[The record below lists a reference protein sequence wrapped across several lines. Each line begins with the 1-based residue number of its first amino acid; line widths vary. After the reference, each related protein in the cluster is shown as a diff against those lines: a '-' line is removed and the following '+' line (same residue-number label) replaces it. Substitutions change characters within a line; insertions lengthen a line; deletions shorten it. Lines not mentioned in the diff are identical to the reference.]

1 MPDAANTIFGREAFL
16 ALLESEGVTH
26 LFGNPGTTELPI
38 MAALPERPAVT
49 YVMALQEALVVA
61 MADGYSRASGSP
73 SACNVHVAPGLGN
86 AMGSLY
92 NAQWMGSPVIV
103 TAGQQEQGHGLTEP
117 MLYAPLVPI
126 AQPLVKWA
134 VEVTRLRDLPR
145 IVRRAAKIATTPP
158 TGPVFISLP
167 GDVLNEQ
174 EALELGNPTR
184 IDTAGRPSDA
194 ALDRLADRLL
204 AARRPVIVAGHEI
217 ATAGA
222 LEEAAALAELLGA
235 PVYQQTVCDG
245 AHFPSEHPAFMG
257 ALTRDQREVRDTL
270 SPYDLMLCV
279 GSDVL
284 RMSVHGV
291 IDPMPGGLAVV
302 QIGLRDWEMGK
313 NYAAEIALRADVKE
327 TLAALAPVIE
337 RKRGSAG
344 AERAAAALAA
354 LGASNW
360 SAKREA
366 IRARALAGSGAAPM
380 PPDLAMLRIVDAL
393 PRDAVIV
400 EEGILSARALPG
412 LFPFRDARAFFGLGS
427 GGIGFAMAGA
437 VGVQL
442 ALPDRPVVAVVGDGS
457 AMYSIQALWTA
468 ANAKLP
474 ITYVIADNGGYRII
488 KERLRSFHGVERYTG
503 MEFKDPPIDF
513 TGLARAMGVP
523 AMRITDPD
531 DVGPA
536 IAESTRRDGPTLLDV
551 VVDDGFGNEGWS
563 GSAKTVM
570 SSAGDSRCGNS

>member
-1 MPDAANTIFGREAFL
+1 MPDAVNTIFGREAFL
-16 ALLESEGVTH
+16 ALLESEGVSH

-38 MAALPERPAVT
+38 MAALPDRPAIR

-61 MADGYSRASGSP
+61 MADGYSRASGDL

-92 NAQWMGSPVIV
+92 NAKWMGSPILL

-117 MLYAPLVPI
+117 MLYDPLVPI

-134 VEVTRLRDLPR
+134 VEVTRLQDLPR
-145 IVRRAAKIATTPP
+145 IVHRAAKVALTPP

-167 GDVLNEQ
+167 GDILNEQ
-174 EALELGNPTR
+174 DALEIGSPTR
-184 IDTAGRPSDA
+184 VDTAGRPSDA

-204 AARRPVIVAGHEI
+204 AARSPVIVAGHEI
-217 ATAGA
+217 ATSDA
-222 LEEAAALAELLGA
+222 LEEAARIAELLGA

-245 AHFPSEHPAFMG
+245 AHFPSEHPAFLG
-257 ALTRDQREVRDTL
+257 ALTRDQRNVRDTL
-270 SPYDLMLCV
+270 SPYDLMFCV

-284 RMSVHGV
+284 RMSVYSET
-291 IDPMPGGLAVV
+291 DPMPEGMAVV
-302 QIGLRDWEMGK
+302 QLGLRDWEMGK
-313 NYAAEIALRADVKE
+313 NYPAEIALRADVRE
-327 TLAALAPVIE
+327 TLAVLAPVIE
-337 RKRGSAG
+337 RKRGLDG
-344 AERAAAALAA
+344 AAKATAAIAV
-354 LGASNW
+354 LGESNW
-360 SAKREA
+360 SAKRETA
-366 IRARALAGSGAAPM
+366 RARALLGIGATPM
-380 PPDLAMLRIVDAL
+380 PPDLAMLRIVDSL
-393 PRDAVIV
+393 PEDAAIV
-400 EEGILSARALPG
+400 EEGILSARALPA
-412 LFPFRDARAFFGLGS
+412 LFPFRDAKAFFGLGS

-474 ITYVIADNGGYRII
+474 ITYVIANNGGYRII
-488 KERLRSFHGVERYTG
+488 KERLKSFHGVEQYTG

-513 TGLARAMGVP
+513 VGLARSMGAT

-531 DVGPA
+531 EIGPA
-536 IAESTRRDGPTLLDV
+536 IDESTRRDGPTLLDV
-551 VVDDGFGNEGWS
+551 VVDDGFGNEG
-563 GSAKTVM
+563 
-570 SSAGDSRCGNS
+570 R

>member
-1 MPDAANTIFGREAFL
+1 MPDAMNTIFGREAFL
-16 ALLESEGVTH
+16 ALLESEGVSH

-38 MAALPERPAVT
+38 MAALPDRPAIT

-61 MADGYSRASGSP
+61 MADGYSRASGNLSV
-73 SACNVHVAPGLGN
+73 CNVHVVPGLGN

-92 NAQWMGSPVIV
+92 NAKWMGSPVIV

-145 IVRRAAKIATTPP
+145 IVRRAAKVATTPP

-167 GDVLNEQ
+167 GDILNEQ
-174 EALELGNPTR
+174 DALELGQPTR
-184 IDTAGRPSDA
+184 VDTAGRPSDA

-217 ATAGA
+217 ATADA
-222 LEEAAALAELLGA
+222 LGEAAAFAEVLGA

-245 AHFPSEHPAFMG
+245 AHFRSEHPAFMG
-257 ALTRDQREVRDTL
+257 ALTRDQRHVRETL
-270 SPYDLMLCV
+270 SPYDLMFCI

-284 RMSVHGV
+284 RMSVFSET
-291 IDPMPGGLAVV
+291 DPMPDGMALV

-313 NYAAEIALRADVKE
+313 NYPAEIALRADVKD
-327 TLAALAPVIE
+327 TLVALASLIE
-337 RKRGSAG
+337 RKRGAEG
-344 AERAAAALAA
+344 ARKAAAAIAA
-354 LGASNW
+354 LKTSNW
-360 SAKREA
+360 SANREA
-366 IRARALAGSGAAPM
+366 VRADALKGAGETPM

-393 PRDAVIV
+393 PEDAVIV
-400 EEGILSARALPG
+400 EEGILSARALPA
-412 LFPFRDARAFFGLGS
+412 LYPFRDTKAYFGLGS

-442 ALPDRPVVAVVGDGS
+442 ALPGRPVVAVIGDGS

-474 ITYVIADNGGYRII
+474 ITYVIANNGGYRII
-488 KERLRSFHGVERYTG
+488 KERLKSFHGVESYTG
-503 MEFKDPPIDF
+503 MEFRDPPIDF
-513 TGLARAMGVP
+513 TGLARSMGVT
-523 AMRITDPD
+523 ALRITEPD
-531 DVGPA
+531 EIAPA
-536 IAESTRRDGPTLLDV
+536 IADSTLRNGPTLLDI
-551 VVDDGFGNEGWS
+551 VVDDGFGNEG
-563 GSAKTVM
+563 
-570 SSAGDSRCGNS
+570 R

>member
-1 MPDAANTIFGREAFL
+1 M
-16 ALLESEGVTH
+16 
-26 LFGNPGTTELPI
+26 
-38 MAALPERPAVT
+38 
-49 YVMALQEALVVA
+49 
-61 MADGYSRASGSP
+61 
-73 SACNVHVAPGLGN
+73 
-86 AMGSLY
+86 
-92 NAQWMGSPVIV
+92 
-103 TAGQQEQGHGLTEP
+103 
-117 MLYAPLVPI
+117 
-126 AQPLVKWA
+126 
-134 VEVTRLRDLPR
+134 
-145 IVRRAAKIATTPP
+145 
-158 TGPVFISLP
+158 
-167 GDVLNEQ
+167 
-174 EALELGNPTR
+174 
-184 IDTAGRPSDA
+184 
-194 ALDRLADRLL
+194 
-204 AARRPVIVAGHEI
+204 AGHEI
-217 ATAGA
+217 ATSGA
-222 LEEAAALAELLGA
+222 LGEAAAVADLLGA

-245 AHFPSEHPAFMG
+245 AHFLSEHPAFMG

-270 SPYDLMLCV
+270 STCDLMFCI

-284 RMSVHGV
+284 RMSVYSDV
-291 IDPMPGGLAVV
+291 DPMPDGLAVV
-302 QIGLRDWEMGK
+302 QIGLRDREMGK

-327 TLAALAPVIE
+327 TLAALAPVVE
-337 RKRGSAG
+337 RKRGAEGAG
-344 AERAAAALAA
+344 KAAAAIAA
-354 LGASNW
+354 LGGSNW

-366 IRARALAGSGAAPM
+366 IRARARALAGAGVEPM

-393 PRDAVIV
+393 PRDAVVV

-488 KERLRSFHGVERYTG
+488 KERLKSFHGVERYTG

-523 AMRITDPD
+523 ATRITDPD
-531 DVGPA
+531 DLGPA

-551 VVDDGFGNEGWS
+551 VVDDGFGNEG
-563 GSAKTVM
+563 
-570 SSAGDSRCGNS
+570 R

>member
-1 MPDAANTIFGREAFL
+1 MRDAMPDAANTIFGREAFL

-38 MAALPERPAVT
+38 MAALPERPAIT

-61 MADGYSRASGSP
+61 MADGYSRASGDL

-145 IVRRAAKIATTPP
+145 IVRRAAKVATTPP

-174 EALELGNPTR
+174 EALELGTPTR
-184 IDTAGRPSDA
+184 VGTAGRPSDA
-194 ALDRLADRLL
+194 ALDGLADRLL
-204 AARRPVIVAGHEI
+204 AARRPLIVAGHEI
-217 ATAGA
+217 ATSGA
-222 LEEAAALAELLGA
+222 LGEAAAIADLLGA
-235 PVYQQTVCDG
+235 PVCQQTVCDG
-245 AHFPSEHPAFMG
+245 AHFLSEHPAFMG
-257 ALTRDQREVRDTL
+257 ALTRDQRAVRDTL
-270 SPYDLMLCV
+270 SACDLMFCI

-284 RMSVHGV
+284 RMSVYSDV
-291 IDPMPGGLAVV
+291 DPMPDGLAVV

-327 TLAALAPVIE
+327 TLAALAPLIE
-337 RKRGSAG
+337 RKRG
-344 AERAAAALAA
+344 AEDARKAAAAIAA
-354 LGASNW
+354 LRGSNW

-366 IRARALAGSGAAPM
+366 IRARALAGAGVEPM
-380 PPDLAMLRIVDAL
+380 SPDLAMLRIVDAL

-412 LFPFRDARAFFGLGS
+412 LFPFRDAKAFFGLGS

-488 KERLRSFHGVERYTG
+488 KERLKSFHGVERYTG

-523 AMRITDPD
+523 ATRITDPD
-531 DVGPA
+531 DLGPA
-536 IAESTRRDGPTLLDV
+536 IAESTRRGGPTLLDV
-551 VVDDGFGNEGWS
+551 VVDDGFGNEG
-563 GSAKTVM
+563 
-570 SSAGDSRCGNS
+570 R

>member
-1 MPDAANTIFGREAFL
+1 MPDTVNTIFGREAFL

-38 MAALPERPAVT
+38 MAALPDRPAMT

-61 MADGYSRASGSP
+61 MADGFSRASGTL

-86 AMGSLY
+86 AMGSLF
-92 NAQWMGSPVIV
+92 NANWMGSPIVV

-134 VEVTRLRDLPR
+134 VEVNRLQDLPR
-145 IVRRAAKIATTPP
+145 IVRRAAKVAMTPP

-174 EALELGNPTR
+174 DALELGHPTR
-184 IDTAGRPSDA
+184 VDTAGRPSEA

-204 AARRPVIVAGHEI
+204 AARRPVLLAGHEI
-217 ATAGA
+217 ATSDA
-222 LEEAAALAELLGA
+222 LEEAAAVAEALGA

-245 AHFPSEHPAFMG
+245 AHFLSEHPAFMG
-257 ALTRDQREVRDTL
+257 GLSREQRDVRETL
-270 SPYDLMLCV
+270 SPYDLMFCM

-284 RMSVHGV
+284 RMSVFSET
-291 IDPMPGGLAVV
+291 DPLPDGMALV

-313 NYAAEIALRADVKE
+313 NYPAEIALRADVKE
-327 TLAALAPVIE
+327 TLAALAGAIE
-337 RKRGSAG
+337 RKRGAEG
-344 AERAAAALAA
+344 AARAAEALAA
-354 LGASNW
+354 LETANW
-360 SAKREA
+360 TAKREA
-366 IRARALAGSGAAPM
+366 LRSRTLTRADTAPI
-380 PPDLAMLRIVDAL
+380 PPELAMLRIVDAL
-393 PRDAVIV
+393 PEDAVIV
-400 EEGILSARALPG
+400 EEGILSGRSLPALY
-412 LFPFRDARAFFGLGS
+412 PFRDSKALFGLGS

-437 VGVQL
+437 VGVQM
-442 ALPDRPVVAVVGDGS
+442 ALRDRPVVAVVGDGS

-474 ITYVIADNGGYRII
+474 ITYVIANNGGYRII
-488 KERLRSFHGVERYTG
+488 KERLKAFHGVEQYTG

-513 TGLARAMGVP
+513 TGLARSMGV
-523 AMRITDPD
+523 AAQRIADPD
-531 DVGPA
+531 EIGPA
-536 IAESTRRDGPTLLDV
+536 IAESTRRDGPTLLDI
-551 VVDDGFGNEGWS
+551 VVDDGFGNE
-563 GSAKTVM
+563 
-570 SSAGDSRCGNS
+570 DR

>member
-1 MPDAANTIFGREAFL
+1 MRDAMPDAANTIFGREAFL

-38 MAALPERPAVT
+38 MAALPERPAIT

-61 MADGYSRASGSP
+61 MADGYSRASGSL

-145 IVRRAAKIATTPP
+145 IVRRAAKVATTPP

-174 EALELGNPTR
+174 EALELGTPTR
-184 IDTAGRPSDA
+184 VDTAGRPGDA

-204 AARRPVIVAGHEI
+204 AARRPLIVAGHEI
-217 ATAGA
+217 ATSGA
-222 LEEAAALAELLGA
+222 LGEAAAVAELLGA

-245 AHFPSEHPAFMG
+245 AHFLSEHPAFMG

-270 SPYDLMLCV
+270 SACDLMFCI

-284 RMSVHGV
+284 RMSVYSDV
-291 IDPMPGGLAVV
+291 DPMPDGLAVV
-302 QIGLRDWEMGK
+302 QIGLRDREMGK

-327 TLAALAPVIE
+327 TLAALAPVVE
-337 RKRGSAG
+337 RKRGAEG
-344 AERAAAALAA
+344 ARKAAAAVAA
-354 LGASNW
+354 LRGSNW

-366 IRARALAGSGAAPM
+366 IRARALAGAGVEPM

-412 LFPFRDARAFFGLGS
+412 LFPFRDAKAFFGLGS

-488 KERLRSFHGVERYTG
+488 KERLKSFHGVERYTG

-523 AMRITDPD
+523 ATRITDPD
-531 DVGPA
+531 DLGPA
-536 IAESTRRDGPTLLDV
+536 IAESTRRDGPTLLDM
-551 VVDDGFGNEGWS
+551 VVDDGFGNEGRWS
-563 GSAKTVM
+563 
-570 SSAGDSRCGNS
+570 

>member
-1 MPDAANTIFGREAFL
+1 MRDAVPDAANTIFGREAFL

-38 MAALPERPAVT
+38 MAALPERPAIT

-61 MADGYSRASGSP
+61 MADGYSRASGSL

-145 IVRRAAKIATTPP
+145 IVRRAAKVATTPP

-167 GDVLNEQ
+167 GDILNEQ
-174 EALELGNPTR
+174 EALELGTPTR
-184 IDTAGRPSDA
+184 VDTAGRPGDA

-204 AARRPVIVAGHEI
+204 AARRPLIVAGHEI
-217 ATAGA
+217 ATSGA
-222 LEEAAALAELLGA
+222 LGEAAAVAELLGA

-245 AHFPSEHPAFMG
+245 AHFLSEHPAFMG

-270 SPYDLMLCV
+270 STCDLMFCI

-284 RMSVHGV
+284 RMSVYSDV
-291 IDPMPGGLAVV
+291 DPMPDGLAVV
-302 QIGLRDWEMGK
+302 QIGLRDREMGK

-327 TLAALAPVIE
+327 TLAALAPLIE
-337 RKRGSAG
+337 RKRGAEG
-344 AERAAAALAA
+344 ARKAAAAVAA
-354 LGASNW
+354 LRGSNW

-366 IRARALAGSGAAPM
+366 IRARALAGAGVEPM

-412 LFPFRDARAFFGLGS
+412 LFPFRDAKAFFGLGS

-488 KERLRSFHGVERYTG
+488 KERLKSFHGVERYTG

-523 AMRITDPD
+523 ATRITDPD
-531 DVGPA
+531 DLGPA

-551 VVDDGFGNEGWS
+551 VVDDGFGNEGRWS
-563 GSAKTVM
+563 
-570 SSAGDSRCGNS
+570 

>member
-1 MPDAANTIFGREAFL
+1 MPDAMNTIFGREAFL
-16 ALLESEGVTH
+16 ALLESEGVSH

-38 MAALPERPAVT
+38 MAALPDRPAIR

-61 MADGYSRASGSP
+61 MADGYSRASGDL

-92 NAQWMGSPVIV
+92 NAKWMGSPILV

-117 MLYAPLVPI
+117 MLYDPLVPI

-145 IVRRAAKIATTPP
+145 IVHRAAKIATTPP

-167 GDVLNEQ
+167 GDILNEQ
-174 EALELGNPTR
+174 DALELGHPTR
-184 IDTAGRPSDA
+184 VDTAGRPGDA

-217 ATAGA
+217 ATSGA
-222 LEEAAALAELLGA
+222 LGEAARIAELLGA

-257 ALTRDQREVRDTL
+257 ALTRDQRNVRDTL
-270 SPYDLMLCV
+270 SPYDLMLCI

-284 RMSVHGV
+284 RMSVFSET
-291 IDPMPGGLAVV
+291 DPMPAGMAVV
-302 QIGLRDWEMGK
+302 QLGLRDWEMGK
-313 NYAAEIALRADVKE
+313 NYPAEIALRADVRE

-337 RKRGSAG
+337 RRRGAGG
-344 AERAAAALAA
+344 AEKAAAAIAA
-354 LGASNW
+354 LGGSNW
-360 SAKREA
+360 SARREA
-366 IRARALAGSGAAPM
+366 TRTRALSGMGATPM

-393 PRDAVIV
+393 PEDAVLV
-400 EEGILSARALPG
+400 EEGILSARALPA

-442 ALPDRPVVAVVGDGS
+442 ALPGRPVVAVVGDGS

-488 KERLRSFHGVERYTG
+488 KERLKSFHRVEQYTG
-503 MEFKDPPIDF
+503 MEFRDPPIDF
-513 TGLARAMGVP
+513 VGLARSMGVT
-523 AMRITDPD
+523 AMRVADPD
-531 DVGPA
+531 AIGPA

-551 VVDDGFGNEGWS
+551 VVDDGFGNEG
-563 GSAKTVM
+563 
-570 SSAGDSRCGNS
+570 R

>member
-1 MPDAANTIFGREAFL
+1 MRDAVPDAANTIFGREAFL

-38 MAALPERPAVT
+38 MAALPERPAIT

-61 MADGYSRASGSP
+61 MADGYSRASGSL

-145 IVRRAAKIATTPP
+145 IVRRAAKVATTPP

-174 EALELGNPTR
+174 EALELGTPTR
-184 IDTAGRPSDA
+184 VDTAGRPGDA

-204 AARRPVIVAGHEI
+204 AARRPLIVAGHEI
-217 ATAGA
+217 ATSGA
-222 LEEAAALAELLGA
+222 LGEAAAVAELLGA

-245 AHFPSEHPAFMG
+245 AHFLSEHPAFMG

-270 SPYDLMLCV
+270 SACDLMFCI

-284 RMSVHGV
+284 RMSVYSDV
-291 IDPMPGGLAVV
+291 DPMPDGLAVV
-302 QIGLRDWEMGK
+302 QIGLRDREMGK

-327 TLAALAPVIE
+327 TLAALAPVVE
-337 RKRGSAG
+337 RKRGAEG
-344 AERAAAALAA
+344 ARKAAAAVAA
-354 LGASNW
+354 LRGSNW
-360 SAKREA
+360 SAKRET
-366 IRARALAGSGAAPM
+366 IRARALAGAGVEPM

-412 LFPFRDARAFFGLGS
+412 LFPFRDAKAFFGLGS

-488 KERLRSFHGVERYTG
+488 KERLKSFHGVERYTG

-523 AMRITDPD
+523 ATRITDPD
-531 DVGPA
+531 DLGPA

-551 VVDDGFGNEGWS
+551 VVDDGFGNEGRWS
-563 GSAKTVM
+563 
-570 SSAGDSRCGNS
+570 

>member
-1 MPDAANTIFGREAFL
+1 MPDPVNTIFGREAFL

-38 MAALPERPAVT
+38 MAALPDRPAIT

-61 MADGYSRASGSP
+61 MADGYSRASGSLG
-73 SACNVHVAPGLGN
+73 ACNVHVAPGLGN

-92 NAQWMGSPVIV
+92 NAKWMGSPVIV

-134 VEVTRLRDLPR
+134 VEVTRLQDLPR

-174 EALELGNPTR
+174 DALELGAPTR
-184 IDTAGRPSDA
+184 VDTAGRPGDA
-194 ALDRLADRLL
+194 ALDGLADRLL
-204 AARRPVIVAGHEI
+204 SAQRPVIVAGHEI
-217 ATAGA
+217 ATSGA
-222 LEEAAALAELLGA
+222 FGEAAAIAELLGA

-245 AHFPSEHPAFMG
+245 AHFLSEHSAFMG
-257 ALTRDQREVRDTL
+257 ALTRDQRDVRDTL
-270 SPYDLMLCV
+270 SPYDMMFCI

-284 RMSVHGV
+284 RMSVYGET
-291 IDPMPGGLAVV
+291 DPMPGGMAVV

-327 TLAALAPVIE
+327 TLAALAPRIE
-337 RKRGSAG
+337 RKRGARG
-344 AERAAAALAA
+344 AEKAAAAIAA

-366 IRARALAGSGAAPM
+366 VRARALAGSGAASM

-393 PRDAVIV
+393 PQDAVIV

-427 GGIGFAMAGA
+427 GGIGFAMPGA

-488 KERLRSFHGVERYTG
+488 KERLKSFHGVERYTG

-551 VVDDGFGNEGWS
+551 VVDDGFGNEG
-563 GSAKTVM
+563 
-570 SSAGDSRCGNS
+570 R

>member
-1 MPDAANTIFGREAFL
+1 MRDAVPDAANTIFGREAFL

-38 MAALPERPAVT
+38 MAALPERPAIT

-61 MADGYSRASGSP
+61 MADGYSRASGSL

-145 IVRRAAKIATTPP
+145 IVRRAAKVATTPP

-174 EALELGNPTR
+174 EALELGTPTR
-184 IDTAGRPSDA
+184 VDTAGRPSDA

-204 AARRPVIVAGHEI
+204 AARRPLIVAGHEI
-217 ATAGA
+217 ATSGA
-222 LEEAAALAELLGA
+222 LGEAAAVAELLGA

-245 AHFPSEHPAFMG
+245 AHFLSEHPAFMG

-270 SPYDLMLCV
+270 SACDLMFCI

-284 RMSVHGV
+284 RMSVYSDV
-291 IDPMPGGLAVV
+291 DPMPDGLAVV
-302 QIGLRDWEMGK
+302 QIGLRDREMGK

-327 TLAALAPVIE
+327 TLAALAPVVE
-337 RKRGSAG
+337 RKRGAEG
-344 AERAAAALAA
+344 ARKAAAAIVA
-354 LGASNW
+354 LGGSNW

-366 IRARALAGSGAAPM
+366 IRARALAGAGVEPM

-412 LFPFRDARAFFGLGS
+412 LFPFRDAKAFFGLGS

-488 KERLRSFHGVERYTG
+488 KERLKSFHGVERYTG

-523 AMRITDPD
+523 ATRITDPD
-531 DVGPA
+531 DLGPA

-551 VVDDGFGNEGWS
+551 VVDDGFGNEG
-563 GSAKTVM
+563 
-570 SSAGDSRCGNS
+570 R

>member
-1 MPDAANTIFGREAFL
+1 MPDVTNTIFGREAFL
-16 ALLESEGVTH
+16 ALLESEGVSH

-38 MAALPERPAVT
+38 MAALPDRPAIT

-61 MADGYSRASGSP
+61 MADGYSRASGDL

-86 AMGSLY
+86 AMGSLF
-92 NAQWMGSPVIV
+92 NAKWMGSPIIV

-117 MLYAPLVPI
+117 MLYDPLVPI

-134 VEVTRLRDLPR
+134 VEVTRLQDLPR
-145 IVRRAAKIATTPP
+145 IVHRAAKIAMTPP

-167 GDVLNEQ
+167 GDILNEQ
-174 EALELGNPTR
+174 DAIELGRSTR
-184 IDTAGRPSDA
+184 VDTAGRPSDA
-194 ALDRLADRLL
+194 ALDRLAERLL

-217 ATAGA
+217 ATSDA
-222 LEEAAALAELLGA
+222 LKEAATVADLLGA

-245 AHFPSEHPAFMG
+245 AHFLSEHPAFMG
-257 ALTRDQREVRDTL
+257 ALTRDQGNVRDTL
-270 SPYDLMLCV
+270 SPYDLMFCI

-284 RMSVHGV
+284 RMSVYSAV
-291 IDPMPGGLAVV
+291 DPMPEGMAVV
-302 QIGLRDWEMGK
+302 QLGLRDWEMGK

-327 TLAALAPVIE
+327 TLAALAPVLE
-337 RKRGSAG
+337 RKRGDPG
-344 AERAAAALAA
+344 AEKAAATIAA
-354 LGASNW
+354 LGGSNW
-360 SAKREA
+360 SAKRETA
-366 IRARALAGSGAAPM
+366 RARALSGAGAAPM

-400 EEGILSARALPG
+400 DEGILSAGALPA
-412 LFPFRDARAFFGLGS
+412 LYPFRDARAFFGLGS

-442 ALPDRPVVAVVGDGS
+442 ALPDRPVVAVIGDGS

-474 ITYVIADNGGYRII
+474 ITYVIANNGGYRII
-488 KERLRSFHGVERYTG
+488 KERLKSFHGVERYTG

-513 TGLARAMGVP
+513 VGLARAMGVT
-523 AMRITDPD
+523 AIRIEDPD
-531 DVGPA
+531 DIGPA
-536 IAESTRRDGPTLLDV
+536 IADSTGGNGPRLLDV
-551 VVDDGFGNEGWS
+551 VVDDGFGNKG
-563 GSAKTVM
+563 
-570 SSAGDSRCGNS
+570 R

>member
-1 MPDAANTIFGREAFL
+1 MRDAVPDAANTIFGREAFL

-38 MAALPERPAVT
+38 MAALPERPAIT

-61 MADGYSRASGSP
+61 MADGYSRASGDL

-145 IVRRAAKIATTPP
+145 IVRRAAKVATTPP

-174 EALELGNPTR
+174 EALELGTPTR
-184 IDTAGRPSDA
+184 VDTAGRPSDA
-194 ALDRLADRLL
+194 ALDGLADRLL
-204 AARRPVIVAGHEI
+204 AARRPLIVAGHEI
-217 ATAGA
+217 ATSGA
-222 LEEAAALAELLGA
+222 LGEAAAVAELLGA

-245 AHFPSEHPAFMG
+245 AHFLSEHPAFMG

-270 SPYDLMLCV
+270 STCDLMFCI

-284 RMSVHGV
+284 RMSVYSDV
-291 IDPMPGGLAVV
+291 DPMPDGLAVV
-302 QIGLRDWEMGK
+302 QIGLRDREMGK

-327 TLAALAPVIE
+327 TLAALAPVVE
-337 RKRGSAG
+337 RKRGAEG
-344 AERAAAALAA
+344 ARKAAAAVAA
-354 LGASNW
+354 LRGSNW
-360 SAKREA
+360 SAKRGT
-366 IRARALAGSGAAPM
+366 IRARALAGAGVEPM

-412 LFPFRDARAFFGLGS
+412 LFPFRDAKAFFGLGS

-488 KERLRSFHGVERYTG
+488 KERLKSFHGVERYTG

-523 AMRITDPD
+523 ATRITDPD
-531 DVGPA
+531 DLGPA

-551 VVDDGFGNEGWS
+551 VVDDGFGNEGRWS
-563 GSAKTVM
+563 
-570 SSAGDSRCGNS
+570 

>member
-1 MPDAANTIFGREAFL
+1 MNTIFGREAFL
-16 ALLESEGVTH
+16 ALLEIEGVSH

-38 MAALPERPAVT
+38 MAALPDRPAIR

-61 MADGYSRASGSP
+61 MADGYSRASGDL

-92 NAQWMGSPVIV
+92 NAKWMGSPIIV

-134 VEVTRLRDLPR
+134 VEVTRLQDLPR
-145 IVRRAAKIATTPP
+145 IVHRAAKVAMTPP

-167 GDVLNEQ
+167 GDILNEQ
-174 EALELGNPTR
+174 DALELGRATR
-184 IDTAGRPSDA
+184 VDTAGRPGDA
-194 ALDRLADRLL
+194 ALERLADRLL

-217 ATAGA
+217 ATSDA
-222 LEEAAALAELLGA
+222 LEEAARIAELLGA

-245 AHFPSEHPAFMG
+245 AHFPSEHPAFLG
-257 ALTRDQREVRDTL
+257 ALTRNQRNVRDTL
-270 SPYDLMLCV
+270 SPYDLMFCI

-284 RMSVHGV
+284 RMSVYSET
-291 IDPMPGGLAVV
+291 DPMPEGMAVV

-313 NYAAEIALRADVKE
+313 NYPAEIALRADVRE

-337 RKRGSAG
+337 RKRGTDG
-344 AERAAAALAA
+344 AERAAAAIAA
-354 LGASNW
+354 LAESNW
-360 SAKREA
+360 NAKREA
-366 IRARALAGSGAAPM
+366 ARARALSGIGATPM
-380 PPDLAMLRIVDAL
+380 PPDLAMLRTVDAL
-393 PRDAVIV
+393 PEDAAIV
-400 EEGILSARALPG
+400 EEGILSALALPA
-412 LFPFRDARAFFGLGS
+412 LFPFRDAKAFFGLGS

-474 ITYVIADNGGYRII
+474 ITYVIANNGGYRII
-488 KERLRSFHGVERYTG
+488 KERLKSFHGVERYTG

-513 TGLARAMGVP
+513 VGLARSMGAT

-531 DVGPA
+531 EIGPA
-536 IAESTRRDGPTLLDV
+536 IDESTRRGGPTLLDV
-551 VVDDGFGNEGWS
+551 VVDDGFGNEG
-563 GSAKTVM
+563 
-570 SSAGDSRCGNS
+570 R

>member
-1 MPDAANTIFGREAFL
+1 MPDAVNTLFGREAFL

-38 MAALPERPAVT
+38 MAALPERPAIT

-61 MADGYSRASGSP
+61 MADGYSRASGSL

-92 NAQWMGSPVIV
+92 NARWIGSPVIV

-117 MLYAPLVPI
+117 LLYDPLVPI

-145 IVRRAAKIATTPP
+145 IVHRAAKIAMTPP

-167 GDVLNEQ
+167 GDILNDRD
-174 EALELGNPTR
+174 ALELGNPTR
-184 IDTAGRPSDA
+184 VDAAGRPSDA

-204 AARRPVIVAGHEI
+204 AAHRPVIVAGHEI
-217 ATAGA
+217 ATADA
-222 LEEAAALAELLGA
+222 LHEAATIAELLGA
-235 PVYQQTVCDG
+235 PVYQQTVCHG
-245 AHFPSEHPAFMG
+245 AHFLSEHPAFMG
-257 ALTRDQREVRDTL
+257 ALTREQRDVRDTL
-270 SPYDLMLCV
+270 SPYDLMFCI

-284 RMSVHGV
+284 RMSVYSET
-291 IDPMPGGLAVV
+291 DPMPEGMAVV
-302 QIGLRDWEMGK
+302 QVGLRDWEMGK

-327 TLAALAPVIE
+327 TLAALAPRLE

-344 AERAAAALAA
+344 AEKAAAIAA
-354 LGASNW
+354 LGKSNW
-360 SAKREA
+360 SARREA
-366 IRARALAGSGAAPM
+366 VRERALAGIGARPM
-380 PPDLAMLRIVDAL
+380 HPDLLMLRLVETL
-393 PRDAVIV
+393 PEDAVIV
-400 EEGILSARALPG
+400 EEGILSARALPA
-412 LFPFRDARAFFGLGS
+412 LYPFRDSRAFFGLGS

-437 VGVQL
+437 VGVQI
-442 ALPDRPVVAVVGDGS
+442 ALRDRPVVAVVGDGS

-474 ITYVIADNGGYRII
+474 ITYVIANNGGYRII
-488 KERLRSFHGVERYTG
+488 KERLKSFHGVERYTG
-503 MEFKDPPIDF
+503 MEFRDPAIDF
-513 TGLARAMGVP
+513 TGLARSMGVT

-531 DVGPA
+531 AVAPA
-536 IAESTRRDGPTLLDV
+536 IAESIRRNGPTLLDV
-551 VVDDGFGNEGWS
+551 VVDDGFGN
-563 GSAKTVM
+563 
-570 SSAGDSRCGNS
+570 AGR

>member
-1 MPDAANTIFGREAFL
+1 MPDAVNTIFGREAFL
-16 ALLESEGVTH
+16 ALLESEGVSH

-38 MAALPERPAVT
+38 MAALPDRPGIR

-61 MADGYSRASGSP
+61 MADGYSRASGDL

-92 NAQWMGSPVIV
+92 NAKWMGSPIVV

-117 MLYAPLVPI
+117 MLYDPLVPI

-134 VEVTRLRDLPR
+134 VEVTRLQDLPR
-145 IVRRAAKIATTPP
+145 IVHRAAKVAMTPP

-167 GDVLNEQ
+167 GDILNEQ
-174 EALELGNPTR
+174 DALELGSPTR
-184 IDTAGRPSDA
+184 VDTAGRPSDA

-204 AARRPVIVAGHEI
+204 AARRPVIIAGHEI
-217 ATAGA
+217 ATADA
-222 LEEAAALAELLGA
+222 LREAAAVAELLGA

-245 AHFPSEHPAFMG
+245 AHFLSEHPAFMG
-257 ALTRDQREVRDTL
+257 ALTRDQRDVRDTL
-270 SPYDLMLCV
+270 SPYDLMFCI

-284 RMSVHGV
+284 RMSVFSET
-291 IDPMPGGLAVV
+291 DPMPEGMAVV

-337 RKRGSAG
+337 RKRGAAG
-344 AERAAAALAA
+344 AAKAAAAIAA
-354 LGASNW
+354 LAGSSW
-360 SAKREA
+360 TAKREA
-366 IRARALAGSGAAPM
+366 ARARALSGIGVTPM

-393 PRDAVIV
+393 PADAAIV
-400 EEGILSARALPG
+400 EEGILSARALPA

-442 ALPDRPVVAVVGDGS
+442 ALPGRPVVAVVGDGS

-488 KERLRSFHGVERYTG
+488 KERLKSFHGVERYTG

-513 TGLARAMGVP
+513 VGLARSLGAA

-531 DVGPA
+531 DIGPA
-536 IAESTRRDGPTLLDV
+536 IAESTRRGDGPTLLDV
-551 VVDDGFGNEGWS
+551 VVDDGFGNEG
-563 GSAKTVM
+563 
-570 SSAGDSRCGNS
+570 R